1 MSKDFSEKYFQ
12 PLVKKFVSSVLL
24 VDDQLSYEKV
34 KIEVEQLQS
43 PVQGQI
49 TSAGSEYSLN
59 IKNSNNEVFVP
70 NIVKSFSDE
79 GYLLTAINPKDY
91 SEYAMKEF
99 KEIFKTLAEKSDVII
114 LDWEMNLNF
123 VDGISLSGESFTKE
137 CIEELD
143 KDNKYRLVYIY
154 TKENIGSINKIPT
167 KSIDIEYYSKEN
179 IVNKDF
185 YKTYPELAQQIPMD
199 YLKSNRGL
207 LSSSLIQ
214 HLYTL
219 RYSSSSMINSL
230 KNEFD
235 KAIFIHSSL
244 LKDFKSLPDYCS
256 DLVNDT
262 IMSYTQNQS
271 VQNILSSDILKDY
284 LLEKSIIFNFSGS
297 YGVKDTKDLISFVE
311 NTNKE
316 NPTSEDLWLSKN
328 VIKNYLN
335 DEEVKI
341 LKNFSVYTSIMES
354 TILTNLKLG
363 CIVEFEGS
371 YLLCIQPLCDS
382 VRVPKETENNGLI
395 KTKCFAFIKMDIV
408 TDKSGIDLYINSAS
422 ELLGLKLNYLDL
434 CSYGFNGDTNNLVN
448 IDENNCFT
456 TIDGKK
462 FKYLCCLKPMFA
474 QKIANNFA
482 ANISRV
488 GIDQFEW
495 LRLKSREN

>member
-12 PLVKKFVSSVLL
+12 PLIKKFVSSVLL
-24 VDDQLSYEKV
+24 VDDELSYVKKEPKV
-34 KIEVEQLQS
+34 TSLVS
-43 PVQGQI
+43 PVKGQA
-49 TSAGSEYSLN
+49 SASSIGSSDIDN
-59 IKNSNNEVFVP
+59 ADDEVFVP
-70 NIVKSFSDE
+70 NITKYFSKE
-79 GYLLTAINPKDY
+79 NYLLTAINPKDY
-91 SEYAMKEF
+91 SECSKEDF
-99 KEIFKTLAEKSDVII
+99 KDIFFKLAEKADVII

-123 VDGISLSGESFTKE
+123 VNGISLSGESFTKE

-297 YGVKDTKDLISFVE
+297 YSMKDTKDLISFVE

-434 CSYGFNGDTNNLVN
+434 CSYGFNGDTNNLVT

-462 FKYLCCLKPMFA
+462 LKYLCCLKPMFA
-474 QKIANNFA
+474 QKIANTFA
-482 ANISRV
+482 ATISRV

-495 LRLKSREN
+495 LRIKSQDN